1 MLNLSFLSLLLII
14 LCQTVS
20 GLSKHV
26 INERVTHIKSQIEI
40 HAPNK
45 ESYSL
50 IAKVVNVGV
59 ALLVYG
65 RDDGVARNV
74 CDVQTQWTG
83 AGPGYMGN
91 KGGVGVRFR
100 VSADDGGVG
109 EIFTSV
115 SVLFSSGTF
124 TFNVSI
130 TVLYVLT

>member
-1 MLNLSFLSLLLII
+1 M
-14 LCQTVS
+14 S

-26 INERVTHIKSQIEI
+26 IDERVAHIQSQIEA

-45 ESYSL
+45 EPYSL
-50 IAKVVNVGV
+50 ITKVVNVGV
-59 ALLVYG
+59 ALLLYG

-109 EIFTSV
+109 EVFTSV
-115 SVLFSSGTF
+115 SASFFTETF
-124 TFNVSI
+124 TLNIST